1 MINIL
6 NFFKQNKVNHT
17 VQNDMRNINTEKMF
31 FKGTFLKQNIL
42 GFFSCL
48 FVLFF
53 SNVLKNIMFF
63 KTFNLIHQIY
73 FVLFFALSMAFLAL
87 MLFQLNSRILKW

>member
-1 MINIL
+1 MVNIL
-6 NFFKQNKVNHT
+6 KSFNQKIQT
-17 VQNDMRNINTEKMF
+17 TTNDMRSLQPEKMF

-53 SNVLKNIMFF
+53 SNILKAIMFSKVF
-63 KTFNLIHQIY
+63 DLNHQLLL
-73 FVLFFALSMAFLAL
+73 VLFFSLSMAFLAL
-87 MLFQLNSRILKW
+87 MLFQLNSKILK